1 MSKSFDDFGEDDPTV
16 VEDPALRA
24 HDPPP
29 GEFDTPVDVPF
40 CHECASIVVLDDY
53 TDIAMH
59 AFPSH
64 CIRARTGRWWWC
76 SKFRKSVTYV
86 PE

>member
-1 MSKSFDDFGEDDPTV
+1 MAPGDFGDDDDTI
-16 VEDPALRA
+16 VEDPTLRA

-40 CHECASIVVLDDY
+40 CHECASVVVLDDY

-59 AFPSH
+59 AFPGH
-64 CIRARTGRWWWC
+64 CLRARTGRWWWC
-76 SKFRKSVTYV
+76 AKFRKSVTYV